1 MYIDRNT
8 LAYFDS
14 FGIEYI
20 PQEVLSKHKDKSTT
34 YNMFRIQLKL
44 NTIEVLISKASIDWY
59 ISHEDFV
66 SVNKLLREYNKMKK
80 EVKTSEISVE
90 YTK

>member
-1 MYIDRNT
+1 MWSVCHKSQLEKSKGTHWISLYIDRNT

-20 PQEVLSKHKDKSTT
+20 PQEVLSKYKDKSTT

-44 NTIEVLISKASIDWY
+44 NTIEVLISKASID
-59 ISHEDFV
+59 
-66 SVNKLLREYNKMKK
+66 
-80 EVKTSEISVE
+80 
-90 YTK
+90 

>member
-20 PQEVLSKHKDKSTT
+20 PQEVLSKYKDKSTT

-66 SVNKLLREYNKMKK
+66 SVNNLLREYNKMKK

>member
-1 MYIDRNT
+1 MHIDRNT

-20 PQEVLSKHKDKSTT
+20 PQEVLSKYKDKSTT

-66 SVNKLLREYNKMKK
+66 SVNNLLREYNKMKK